1 MRSTLLQNP
10 GGCVAEASDLGAP
23 GPEDCRSSSSSEPV
37 NRSSLPPGSTFNGRY
52 TVVRALKSGSQG
64 SIYEVIDPTSRR
76 RALKVMHW
84 SLLSD
89 PCQRE
94 RFRLEATVTA
104 GIHSDH
110 LVEVLD
116 AGVAASGRPFIV
128 MELLEGE
135 ELHDLVKRRGPLPA
149 AEVLVY
155 LAQAAVAIEKAHA
168 AGVIHRDLKPGNLF
182 LTYADDGSP
191 RLKVIDF
198 GLAKAASSH
207 RSLELTGAE
216 SLGTPLYMAPEQI
229 RDSGRVGPAADL
241 YALAHVAYTLLV
253 GTSYWTDE
261 SEAEGIWSILLKASK
276 GATEPASPR
285 AALRGVSLPPGFDAW
300 FAKATALAPEDRFD
314 RPSTMIAAL
323 AGVFAAPCV
332 RAPESAPRSTDA
344 RHAPETPRRRG
355 AVVAGVLAGIGV
367 AALSA
372 LGGWFV
378 MAVATENAASADM
391 HDVLPVSAVV
401 TCAQRNGS
409 PVY

>member
-1 MRSTLLQNP
+1 MFH
-10 GGCVAEASDLGAP
+10 D
-23 GPEDCRSSSSSEPV
+23 
-37 NRSSLPPGSTFNGRY
+37 RY

-64 SIYEVIDPTSRR
+64 SIYEVIDHTSRR

-84 SLLSD
+84 SLISD

-110 LVEVLD
+110 LVEVFD
-116 AGVAASGRPFIV
+116 AGVEAGSGRPFIL

-135 ELHDLVKRRGPLPA
+135 ELHELVKRRGPLPA

-229 RDSGRVGPAADL
+229 RDAGRVGPAADL

-261 SEAEGIWSILLKASK
+261 SEAEGIWSILLKASR
-276 GATEPASPR
+276 GATEPASLR
-285 AALRGVSLPPGFDAW
+285 AARRGVALPPGFDAW
-300 FAKATALAPEDRFD
+300 FAKATALAPENRYG
-314 RPSTMIAAL
+314 RASAMIAAL
-323 AGVFAAPCV
+323 AGVFAASCARGPGST
-332 RAPESAPRSTDA
+332 ARSNGA
-344 RHAPETPRRRG
+344 RNALDTARRRG
-355 AVVAGVLAGIGV
+355 AVLAGALAVIGV
-367 AALSA
+367 AALSG

-378 MAVATENAASADM
+378 MATATKSAADAGDA
-391 HDVLPVSAVV
+391 LPVSAVV

-409 PVY
+409 PAY